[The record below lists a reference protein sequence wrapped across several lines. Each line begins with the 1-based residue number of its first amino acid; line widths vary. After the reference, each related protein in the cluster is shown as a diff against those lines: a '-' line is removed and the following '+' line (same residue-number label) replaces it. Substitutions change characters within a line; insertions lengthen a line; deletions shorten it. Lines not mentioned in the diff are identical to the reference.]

1 MAFGASQLRHPSG
14 REISK
19 GERMIAAATLA
30 AGVIQARGVKT
41 GLSRDWGD
49 EDANDMTGRDVTV
62 PIGCKTHPRPRSLSR
77 QQPVQSYRLRPHPPN
92 LWTVPWSSRRLTVES
107 RRRDRRTSGGRNI
120 LGRERIQLKPL

>member
-92 LWTVPWSSRRLTVES
+92 LWTVPCRRARALAA
-107 RRRDRRTSGGRNI
+107 RHGRTRPGARTGR
-120 LGRERIQLKPL
+120 

>member
-1 MAFGASQLRHPSG
+1 MATASWR
-14 REISK
+14 RC
-19 GERMIAAATLA
+19 R
-30 AGVIQARGVKT
+30 T

-92 LWTVPWSSRRLTVES
+92 LWTVPSPANHEGVRSRTHAAALRLEAADRQAAAAVVVGDGSVKNLGQAACLS
-107 RRRDRRTSGGRNI
+107 RADR
-120 LGRERIQLKPL
+120 